1 MNAVREIHAKMVE
14 HASILLVPTNVPA
27 VRSSQEKIV
36 RLVRYM
42 KSQKSREIYL
52 FCPTFFTFPDVQR
65 YFVLDLNF
73 TSYPQIA

>member
-1 MNAVREIHAKMVE
+1 MNALREIHAKMVE

-27 VRSSQEKIV
+27 VRSSQENIV

-52 FCPTFFTFPDVQR
+52 FFPTFFYFPDVQR

-73 TSYPQIA
+73 PSYPQIA